1 MRNSEGLTTERQ
13 IKRIKNFC
21 CMQLDG
27 ISINI
32 IASYTINSINL
43 KENRA
48 ENSVEKEQPIKID
61 TKDFLRPQI
70 GSIQEK

>member
-1 MRNSEGLTTERQ
+1 
-13 IKRIKNFC
+13 
-21 CMQLDG
+21 MQLDG

-43 KENRA
+43 KENRD

-61 TKDFLRPQI
+61 TKDFWRPQI
-70 GSIQEK
+70 SSIQEK